1 MKIFKNQIVKI
12 CSYEKA
18 RNLHYSI
25 SETKVKVGIFKYEIK
40 KTISS
45 IYWMDYFK
53 ILEDYEMP
61 NDSYVENDL
70 VFLKPH
76 CDIFL
81 SNGKKEVKYFETKEE
96 LKSFVD
102 EITKDCKIL
111 DL

>member
-1 MKIFKNQIVKI
+1 MKIFKDQIVKI

-18 RNLHYSI
+18 LNLHYSI
-25 SETKVKVGIFKYEIK
+25 SETKVKVGFCKYEIK
-40 KTISS
+40 KTIGSFLWGDGS
-45 IYWMDYFK
+45 IV
-53 ILEDYEMP
+53 LEDYKLSD
-61 NDSYVENDL
+61 DSYIENDK

-81 SNGKKEVKYFETKEE
+81 SNGEKEVKYFETKEE

-102 EITKDCKIL
+102 ELTKDCKIL